1 MIDFHNVWQIVTCQI
16 ECLYCRSS
24 VVAFMGLVM
33 LEELRV
39 IKFQINKNSEWIEIY
54 KTFDDPNVIRS
65 VYYTLMHQNNNF
77 NIRILDEKKRCN

>member
-1 MIDFHNVWQIVTCQI
+1 
-16 ECLYCRSS
+16 
-24 VVAFMGLVM
+24 MGWIM

-65 VYYTLMHQNNNF
+65 VYYILKNQNNNADL
-77 NIRILDEKKRCN
+77 RVLDTNNKIISDFKIKN

>member
-1 MIDFHNVWQIVTCQI
+1 
-16 ECLYCRSS
+16 
-24 VVAFMGLVM
+24 M

-65 VYYTLMHQNNNF
+65 VYYTLVQQNNNS
-77 NIRILDEKKRCN
+77 NIRILNEENNVIENIKFKKFKYRL

>member
-1 MIDFHNVWQIVTCQI
+1 
-16 ECLYCRSS
+16 
-24 VVAFMGLVM
+24 MGWIM

-65 VYYTLMHQNNNF
+65 VYYTLVHQNNNS
-77 NIRILDEKKRCN
+77 NIRILNEKNDVIESIKFKKYKYKL

>member
-1 MIDFHNVWQIVTCQI
+1 
-16 ECLYCRSS
+16 
-24 VVAFMGLVM
+24 MGWIM

-65 VYYTLMHQNNNF
+65 VYYTLMNQNNNS
-77 NIRILDEKKRCN
+77 NIRILDEKNNVIENIKFKKYKYKL

>member
-1 MIDFHNVWQIVTCQI
+1 
-16 ECLYCRSS
+16 
-24 VVAFMGLVM
+24 MGWIM

-65 VYYTLMHQNNNF
+65 VYYTLKNQNNNS
-77 NIRILDEKKRCN
+77 NIRILDEKNNVIENIKFKKYKYKL